1 MDYLETQPEFDAQ
14 KIAISGC
21 SRAGK
26 TALWCGAQD
35 QRIAT
40 VMSNVSG
47 TGGAAL
53 ERGKIGE
60 HISDITTNYPF
71 WFCKNY
77 AAYAA
82 DEDAMP
88 VDAHML
94 LAMAAPRPMYLASAS
109 VDVWAD
115 IQAEYAALRL
125 ASELYTLYTPG
136 LILPERRPAANQPF
150 HIGRIGYHI
159 REGIHDLTFY
169 DWTCYMDFCD
179 SYLK

>member
-1 MDYLETQPEFDAQ
+1 
-14 KIAISGC
+14 
-21 SRAGK
+21 
-26 TALWCGAQD
+26 
-35 QRIAT
+35 
-40 VMSNVSG
+40 
-47 TGGAAL
+47 
-53 ERGKIGE
+53 
-60 HISDITTNYPF
+60 
-71 WFCKNY
+71 
-77 AAYAA
+77 
-82 DEDAMP
+82 MP